1 MTVASAEI
9 SALREMATIV
19 AFVMARVMAL
29 MWREPMCPP
38 VRMV

>member
-1 MTVASAEI
+1 MTAVVAGV

>member
-1 MTVASAEI
+1 MTVPVAVASAV
-9 SALREMATIV
+9 REMATIV
-19 AFVMARVMAL
+19 ALVMVRVMAL